1 MDMRALV
8 GRNFAR
14 IRREKDLTQ
23 EAIGTK
29 AGFTQP
35 YLSGLEKGRRNPS
48 IVSLYEI
55 AQAMG
60 VGVLDL
66 LEGADAPDKKP
77 RKRSS

>member
-1 MDMRALV
+1 MDIKALV

-23 EAIGTK
+23 EAVG
-29 AGFTQP
+29 ARSGFTQP
-35 YLSGLEKGRRNPS
+35 YLSGLEMGRRRYPS
-48 IVSLYEI
+48 IVSLNEI

-66 LEGADAPDKKP
+66 LEGADAPDRKS
-77 RKRSS
+77 RKR